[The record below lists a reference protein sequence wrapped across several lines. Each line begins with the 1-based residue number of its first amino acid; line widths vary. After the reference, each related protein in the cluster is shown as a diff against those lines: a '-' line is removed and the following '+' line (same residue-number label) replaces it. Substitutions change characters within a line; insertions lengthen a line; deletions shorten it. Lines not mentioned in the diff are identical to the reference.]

1 MTISNNSEYIQY
13 RFKRSQESFDE
24 ALIMIQNSKWNTAVS
39 RLYYSCY
46 YAVIALLLKH
56 DIETRS
62 HNGVRTKFSDTF
74 IKTGKIDVKFGKLFS
89 HLADYRQKG
98 DYGDLYDYDDKI
110 VLPLVD
116 QVKEFISEIKILID
130 EEK

>member
-1 MTISNNSEYIQY
+1 MTIKNKTEYIQY
-13 RFKRSQESFDE
+13 RFRRSQESFEE
-24 ALIMIQNSKWNTAVS
+24 AIIMIQNKRWNTAIS

-46 YAVIALLLKH
+46 YAAIALLLKH
-56 DIETRS
+56 NIETRS
-62 HNGVRTKFSDTF
+62 HSGVRTKFSDTF
-74 IKTGKIDVKFGKLFS
+74 IKTGKIDVKYGKLLS

-116 QVKEFISEIKILID
+116 QVKEFLSEIKILI
-130 EEK
+130 EK

>member
-1 MTISNNSEYIQY
+1 MTVNKSDYINY
-13 RFKRSQESFDE
+13 RFKRAEESFEE
-24 ALIMIQNSKWNTAVS
+24 ALIMIDNKKWNTAIS

-46 YAVIALLLKH
+46 YAVIALLLKNNF
-56 DIETRS
+56 ETKS
-62 HNGVRTKFSDTF
+62 HSGVRSKFSDVY
-74 IKTGKIDVKFGKLFS
+74 IKTGKIDVKFGKLLS

-116 QVKEFISEIKILID
+116 EVKEFLSVIKVLVQ
-130 EEK
+130 K

>member
-1 MTISNNSEYIQY
+1 MTISNKSEYIQY
-13 RFKRSQESFDE
+13 RFKRSQESFEE

-46 YAVIALLLKH
+46 YAAITLLLKH
-56 DIETRS
+56 NIETRS
-62 HNGVRTKFSDTF
+62 HSGVRTKFSDTF
-74 IKTGKIDVKFGKLFS
+74 IKTGKIDIKFGKLLS

-98 DYGDLYDYDDKI
+98 DYGELYYYDDKI

-116 QVKEFISEIKILID
+116 QVKEFISEIKTLI
-130 EEK
+130 EK

>member
-1 MTISNNSEYIQY
+1 MTISNKSEYIQY
-13 RFKRSQESFDE
+13 RFKRSQESFEE

-46 YAVIALLLKH
+46 YAAIALLLKH
-56 DIETRS
+56 NIETRS
-62 HNGVRTKFSDTF
+62 HSGVRTKFSDTF
-74 IKTGKIDVKFGKLFS
+74 IKTWKIDIKFGKLLS

-98 DYGDLYDYDDKI
+98 DYGELYYYDDKI

-116 QVKEFISEIKILID
+116 QVKEFISEIKTLI
-130 EEK
+130 EK